1 MEKIDHESMDVV
13 AQKFQATGHVLP
25 RILSEFS
32 NLRVRLEELADEG
45 RYIRGLHIDRGV
57 VDKADPITGTVVGK
71 PFIISLQYVFRDSG
85 IYGKCTL
92 WQRIFPEEKPS
103 KVGEFLIDRNG
114 SYLQVSEEELYFYA
128 DEFCQT
134 KMALSVIKEIAEQE

>member
-13 AQKFQATGHVLP
+13 VQKFQAAAHVLP

-32 NLRVRLEELADEG
+32 NLRTRLEELADEG

-57 VDKADPITGTVVGK
+57 VDRADPITGMIVGK
-71 PFIISLQYVFRDSG
+71 SFIISLQYVFRDSG

-92 WQRIFPEEKPS
+92 WQRVFPEEKPS
-103 KVGEFLIDRNG
+103 RLGEFLIDRNG
-114 SYLQVSEEELYFYA
+114 SYLQVSEEVLCFYA
-128 DEFCQT
+128 EDFCQT
-134 KMALSVIKEIAEQE
+134 KMVLSIIKEIAEQE